1 MVKKSPTK
9 PASEF
14 SAAKNDKGEI
24 HLTQAQLLALV
35 NAIKS
40 DLNKTNEQM
49 LNESKRKSQEN
60 LRINFTESDQ
70 QTKPTNT
77 SDDNIID
84 SPRKLLMEKKKQKWL
99 DDKGLVLNYLL
110 SNFNYWYY

>member
-1 MVKKSPTK
+1 MVKKSPKK

-49 LNESKRKSQEN
+49 LLESKKKSQEN

-70 QTKPTNT
+70 TKPTNT
-77 SDDNIID
+77 SDDNIIE

-99 DDKGLVLNYLL
+99 DDKGLDLNYLL
-110 SNFNYWYY
+110 KKLIYWYY